1 VPVASCRVAGPGTG
15 HPTRS
20 VPPAARPGARP
31 GSCQAESW
39 RRNVTHRD
47 RPAGQRPAGRARSLA
62 GWHRGCVARGPVT
75 RADPRRLGVARAAGR
90 VTSLSRGPSH
100 GPSRHATDDA
110 SNPPAGRRRAT
121 PGPTSAVAAL
131 ARRRLTASV
140 PVNHGTPVPTTPKQ
154 NAPGLRRPLFKP
166 ELTRRR

>member
-1 VPVASCRVAGPGTG
+1 MPVASCRVAGTLRLAIRLGPC
-15 HPTRS
+15 
-20 VPPAARPGARP
+20 PAARARP

-110 SNPPAGRRRAT
+110 SNPPAGRPRGP
-121 PGPTSAVAAL
+121 PGPPSAVAAL
-131 ARRRLTASV
+131 ARRRLTV
-140 PVNHGTPVPTTPKQ
+140 PVP
-154 NAPGLRRPLFKP
+154 
-166 ELTRRR
+166 RRRIMIINAFIMPQ